1 MSPRVVFRASVHQD
15 FNGWKIAVTTAF
27 GLPAGGRPN
36 ANNASR
42 AKANALMRQKRPVL
56 KGLWHAFDEAAFS
69 HERTLNLR
77 ESLPSAA
84 DARARAES
92 WLRMRQVMKSGEVL
106 VITGRGN
113 QSPNG
118 IAVVREAILALMP
131 SLRRRG
137 IVKSWREHT
146 PGSIVVTLAPVAD
159 LLSAPKRNRDREA
172 DDKNY
177 RSPAAPVSLAALE
190 PETVVLLRRLAEET
204 IESLGVRHVKALSKR
219 RCKRSSPSFR

>member
-1 MSPRVVFRASVHQD
+1 
-15 FNGWKIAVTTAF
+15 
-27 GLPAGGRPN
+27 
-36 ANNASR
+36 
-42 AKANALMRQKRPVL
+42 MRQNRPPLKR
-56 KGLWHAFDEAAFS
+56 LWHAFDEAAFG
-69 HERTLNLR
+69 HDRTLNLR

-118 IAVVREAILALMP
+118 IAVVRQAVLALMP

-159 LLSAPKRNRDREA
+159 LLSAPKRNRERDA
-172 DDKNY
+172 DDNGQW
-177 RSPAAPVSLAALE
+177 SPAVPVSLAALE
-190 PETVVLLRRLAEET
+190 PETLALLRRLALET
-204 IESLGVRHVKALSKR
+204 IESLGVSRAEGFVEQEMQTIFAKLSVTLPVSGDREGTLR
-219 RCKRSSPSFR
+219 RAISSAIEDLESSH

>member
-1 MSPRVVFRASVHQD
+1 
-15 FNGWKIAVTTAF
+15 
-27 GLPAGGRPN
+27 
-36 ANNASR
+36 
-42 AKANALMRQKRPVL
+42 MRQNRSI
-56 KGLWHAFDEAAFS
+56 KGLLHAFDEAKFG
-69 HERTLNLR
+69 HDRTLNLR

-118 IAVVREAILALMP
+118 IAVVREAVLALMP

-146 PGSIVVTLAPVAD
+146 PGSIVVTLARVSD
-159 LLSAPKRNRDREA
+159 LLSAPKRNRERDA
-172 DDKNY
+172 DDKDQ
-177 RSPAAPVSLAALE
+177 RSPAVPVSLAALE
-190 PETVVLLRRLAEET
+190 PETLALLRRLALET
-204 IESLGVRHVKALSKR
+204 IESLGVRHAEGFVEQEMQTIFAKLSVTLPVSGDREGTLR
-219 RCKRSSPSFR
+219 RAIRSAIEDIENSH